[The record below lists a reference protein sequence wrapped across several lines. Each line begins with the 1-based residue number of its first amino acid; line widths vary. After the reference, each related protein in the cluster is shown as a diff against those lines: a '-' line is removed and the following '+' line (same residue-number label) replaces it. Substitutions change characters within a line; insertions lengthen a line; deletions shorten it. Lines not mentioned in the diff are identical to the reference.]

1 MVAVPSGRHNDG
13 YFMAV
18 FKVDAFRP
26 LASFKRDVADLAHY
40 LKQTPL
46 AEGSNA
52 IYYPGELE
60 HTCAVQRER
69 DGIAVEDST
78 RAKLAPTGWCAKHLD
93 CSQYCFAIKVS
104 SY

>member
-1 MVAVPSGRHNDG
+1 
-13 YFMAV
+13 
-18 FKVDAFRP
+18 
-26 LASFKRDVADLAHY
+26 VADLAHY

-69 DGIAVEDST
+69 DGIAVEDAT
-78 RAKLAPTGWCAKHLD
+78 WAKLVTLAQGYGLAQELGLG
-93 CSQYCFAIKVS
+93 
-104 SY
+104 

>member
-1 MVAVPSGRHNDG
+1 
-13 YFMAV
+13 MAV

-26 LASFKRDVADLAHY
+26 LAGFKREVADLAQY

-46 AEGSNA
+46 AAGSSA

-60 HTCAVQRER
+60 HACAVQRER

-78 RAKLAPTGWCAKHLD
+78 WAKLATLAQAYGLAQEL
-93 CSQYCFAIKVS
+93 SLG
-104 SY
+104 